1 MDIIH
6 KIIEFLRTHPWASSL
21 LAISLGALY
30 GLLMRVAM
38 EAELMTIGFIFIV
51 PIAIGFLTV
60 WFSPEKLRIKWW
72 YALVMPWLAAFLFLI
87 GAMLTNLEGL
97 ICVAFIFPVVAV
109 LGSVGGLCARIL
121 AGLKKAASAQQQS
134 LVLASLV
141 IIPFV
146 SVPLENGLLGDNRSV
161 KTVQSEIR
169 IHAPKE
175 VVWRNIIRVPAI
187 QPQEQTT
194 SFFHRIGFPKP
205 IEATLS
211 HEGIGGVRHASFE
224 RGVVFTETITD
235 WRDQELISFSIK
247 ANTEAIPPTTFDEH
261 VTIGGK
267 YFDILQGTYRL
278 EQQGDDVILHLWS
291 EQRLSTNFNLYA
303 GLWTGAIMQDIQSN
317 ILMVIKRRC
326 EAGSKQT
333 EIIQQ

>member
-1 MDIIH
+1 MATLQQFIT
-6 KIIEFLRTHPWASSL
+6 FLRIPPWVSAG
-21 LAISLGALY
+21 LAIILGAIY
-30 GLLMRVAM
+30 GLLMRLAM
-38 EAELMTIGFIFIV
+38 EKELMTICFIFLV

-60 WFSPEKLRIKWW
+60 WLSPEKWRMKWW
-72 YALVMPWLAAFLFLI
+72 YAVVMPWLAAFLFLI

-97 ICVAFIFPVVAV
+97 ICVAFIFPVVAIF
-109 LGSVGGLCARIL
+109 GSLGGLCARIL
-121 AGLKKAASAQQQS
+121 AGLRATTSARQQS

-146 SVPLENGLLGDNRSV
+146 SVPLENGILGDNHSV
-161 KTVQSEIR
+161 KTVESEIR

-211 HEGIGGVRHASFE
+211 QEGIGGVRHASFE

-235 WRDQELISFSIK
+235 WRDQEFISFSIK

-326 EAGSKQT
+326 EAVR
-333 EIIQQ
+333 E